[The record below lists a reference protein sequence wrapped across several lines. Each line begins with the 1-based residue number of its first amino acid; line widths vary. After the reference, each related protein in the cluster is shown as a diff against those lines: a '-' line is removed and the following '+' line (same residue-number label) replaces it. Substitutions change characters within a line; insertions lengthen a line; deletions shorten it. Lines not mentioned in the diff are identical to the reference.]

1 MLIAV
6 CPWTQQLPCGSSCG
20 YFHTVRRILTAYHN
34 IRCSSAFGVW
44 AVFVLSKSAFAFF
57 SLTRT
62 FDILLFRI
70 FVLQMTG
77 GYSSAPVTG
86 ASSVLPPLSVGIK
99 VTCFTARFFVTT
111 ASSCADTQRS
121 DLSSFRYSY
130 LCIIPLGCP
139 MSLCAWKCL

>member
-1 MLIAV
+1 
-6 CPWTQQLPCGSSCG
+6 
-20 YFHTVRRILTAYHN
+20 
-34 IRCSSAFGVW
+34 
-44 AVFVLSKSAFAFF
+44 
-57 SLTRT
+57 
-62 FDILLFRI
+62 
-70 FVLQMTG
+70 MTG

-99 VTCFTARFFVTT
+99 VTCFTARVFVTP